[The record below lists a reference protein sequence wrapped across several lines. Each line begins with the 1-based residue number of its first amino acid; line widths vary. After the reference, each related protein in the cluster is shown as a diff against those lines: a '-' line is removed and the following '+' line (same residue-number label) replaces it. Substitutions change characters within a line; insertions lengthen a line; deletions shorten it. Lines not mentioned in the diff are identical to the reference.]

1 MSYNSDRISIV
12 TNLFPPKSRRS
23 MFKSS
28 SSINTDETRSV
39 ENDFDLPKWPR
50 CSFFGIFDGHNGLA
64 CAEFLRDNLHKY
76 IIRDS
81 HFPNDPRRAIRN
93 GIEQADKDFLS
104 QAYDQEKQI
113 LHDISGSSLSICLIV
128 DTTIYTANVGD
139 CRILLSQNEHI
150 LQLS

>member
-1 MSYNSDRISIV
+1 VPFEEAAKTSSKRNGVVEAYAANTNKGLSMSYNSDRISIV

-93 GIEQADKDFLS
+93 GIE
-104 QAYDQEKQI
+104 
-113 LHDISGSSLSICLIV
+113 
-128 DTTIYTANVGD
+128 
-139 CRILLSQNEHI
+139 
-150 LQLS
+150 